1 MPIFSKPTRYHCFL
15 THDWGKFKTKKGG
28 ELVSNHD
35 RVSRIHKRLTQSGM
49 HAWFDEVHMKGVIQK
64 QMCKGIDDSD
74 VIVVFLT
81 KRYIEK
87 VGGDEQKDN
96 CQKEFLYADN
106 TKGGQR
112 MIGVVMDPECGPAT
126 SWRGPVQLTLGSQ
139 LYVDFSDSRIWL
151 AGNEAE
157 FDAKISELFKRIE
170 TIIVDN
176 GGSVI
181 AHDSASVSAP
191 IPVPAPVSSKDST
204 RPPSAPSAA
213 KTSSK
218 ALSPVSSSAVEKL
231 KREIFS
237 IRLRQL

>member
-28 ELVSNHD
+28 KELVSNHD
-35 RVSRIHKRLTQSGM
+35 RVSRIYTGLTQSGM
-49 HAWFDEVHMKGVIQK
+49 HVWFDEVQMKGLIQK
-64 QMCKGIDDSD
+64 QMCKGIDDSY

-87 VGGDEQKDN
+87 VGGDDQKDN

-170 TIIVDN
+170 TMIVDN

-181 AHDSASVSAP
+181 AHDSASV
-191 IPVPAPVSSKDST
+191 PAPVTASVSSKDST

-213 KTSSK
+213 ETSSK
-218 ALSPVSSSAVEKL
+218 AVSPASSSAVEKL
-231 KREIFS
+231 KREVLFGKV
-237 IRLRQL
+237 R